1 MTEEQR
7 ALWIMS
13 APITA
18 EYNKAMQKLNSLS
31 YTTCEQH
38 KDLSKAR
45 LKRDNMDL
53 EKLKTKLT
61 SYSPFSE
68 DPSLRNIITGV
79 VANPNVN
86 VVEFESVGRS
96 ITEAMIGQCTFTYSF
111 KRKNKA
117 VTLGDESAI
126 TVASDRSINP
136 ALLFQRLLVVAKT
149 DDLSLENVLDFEL
162 SPYPPALFEATNV
175 LRKPNKP
182 QLAHAISDYMISEAQ
197 TECNHRN
204 EHYVLDGGSLLHRI
218 PWTKGDSYGEI
229 AESYADFTI
238 RHYGLATVVF
248 DGYTR
253 GPSIKDNTHERRT
266 RHKVCPIVNFTAE
279 TKFVGKK
286 EDFLSRP
293 TNKQNI
299 IDMISVKMQK
309 KGCHVINSLGDADA
323 DIAKV
328 AVKAAHYDVTNVIG
342 EDTDLLV
349 LLLFCANADIKD
361 LYFRSDKP
369 SCAKIA
375 YHINSLQ
382 ARLGKNTCCQL
393 LFVHAFTGC
402 DSTSRI
408 FGVGKK
414 AAFEKIINGHSVMIS
429 CADQFLIPNQ
439 ERELIQKIGIQAM
452 VVLFGGKGGESLT
465 TTRSRILTKKIV
477 SSNAFVAP
485 ERLPPT
491 ASSTKFHSFRV
502 YFQIMAWMGKENEMN
517 VMNWGWM
524 SANNNLKPVMTDKFA
539 VPTQLLQMIQCNC
552 KTGCATNRC
561 SCRVYGLP
569 CTYACGQCQIDACE
583 NPFNFTIDDD
593 EESQQ

>member
-1 MTEEQR
+1 
-7 ALWIMS
+7 
-13 APITA
+13 
-18 EYNKAMQKLNSLS
+18 
-31 YTTCEQH
+31 
-38 KDLSKAR
+38 
-45 LKRDNMDL
+45 
-53 EKLKTKLT
+53 
-61 SYSPFSE
+61 
-68 DPSLRNIITGV
+68 
-79 VANPNVN
+79 
-86 VVEFESVGRS
+86 
-96 ITEAMIGQCTFTYSF
+96 
-111 KRKNKA
+111 
-117 VTLGDESAI
+117 
-126 TVASDRSINP
+126 
-136 ALLFQRLLVVAKT
+136 
-149 DDLSLENVLDFEL
+149 
-162 SPYPPALFEATNV
+162 
-175 LRKPNKP
+175 
-182 QLAHAISDYMISEAQ
+182 MISEAQ

-266 RHKVCPIVNFTAE
+266 RHKVCPVVIFTAE

-328 AVKAAHYDVTNVIG
+328 AVKAAHYGVTTVIG

-349 LLLFCANADIKD
+349 LLLFYANADIKD

-402 DSTSRI
+402 DSTSPI

-414 AAFEKIINGHSVMIS
+414 TAFEKIINGHSVMIS
-429 CADQFLIPNQ
+429 YSKPRKRTYSKDWNPGNGCTFWWQRWRVIDNYAISHFNQKNSFIKCVCCSRTFTPYSIVYQISLFQSLLPNN
-439 ERELIQKIGIQAM
+439 GM
-452 VVLFGGKGGESLT
+452 DGKGERDERNELGLD
-465 TTRSRILTKKIV
+465 V
-477 SSNAFVAP
+477 SKQQS
-485 ERLPPT
+485 E
-491 ASSTKFHSFRV
+491 AS
-502 YFQIMAWMGKENEMN
+502 
-517 VMNWGWM
+517 
-524 SANNNLKPVMTDKFA
+524 
-539 VPTQLLQMIQCNC
+539 
-552 KTGCATNRC
+552 
-561 SCRVYGLP
+561 
-569 CTYACGQCQIDACE
+569 
-583 NPFNFTIDDD
+583 DDR
-593 EESQQ
+593 